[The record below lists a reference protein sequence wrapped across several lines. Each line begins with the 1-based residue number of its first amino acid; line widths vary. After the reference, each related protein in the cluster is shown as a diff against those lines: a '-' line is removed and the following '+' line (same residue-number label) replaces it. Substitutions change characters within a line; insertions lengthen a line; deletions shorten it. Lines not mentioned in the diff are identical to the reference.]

1 MPRSRSLV
9 VVLCLMITTACAQIT
24 APTTGKPEPAATIEP
39 EMNRSV
45 SSDGLPLGT
54 LIVDGPPSEVRLT
67 VEIAETAESRATGLM
82 GRTELSE
89 IDGMAFLFER
99 PTSGGFWMKNTLIG
113 LDIAFWDEQ
122 GALVAILQMEPCEA
136 DPCPTYSP
144 GAEYIGAVE
153 VEKGRLE
160 RESISIGNRI
170 RLVRDVPSL

>member
-1 MPRSRSLV
+1 MEK
-9 VVLCLMITTACAQIT
+9 T
-24 APTTGKPEPAATIEP
+24 
-39 EMNRSV
+39 V
-45 SSDGLPLGT
+45 SDEDLPLGT
-54 LIVDGPPSEVRLT
+54 LIVNGPSGEVRLT
-67 VEIAETAESRATGLM
+67 VEIAETSQTRATGLM

-99 PTSGGFWMKNTLIG
+99 AGSGGFWMKNTLIA

-122 GALVAILQMEPCEA
+122 GAIVAILQMEPCEA

-160 RESISIGNRI
+160 RESISIGNRV
-170 RLVRDVPSL
+170 RLVRDPG